1 MSSPVSTTGP
11 ARRMPRWAGILL
23 IASLAINLFVVG
35 VVARS
40 VWPWRYAA
48 ASAVAGG
55 GGGGMVGN
63 MLAYAATL
71 PDERRK
77 AIRQALPNDRPMMM
91 VRPLRKDLRQARR
104 EAALAFRQEPFDRE
118 AFLAAEG
125 RVQAA
130 EAKLRQTIVQLA
142 ADLAGRMTA
151 EERAGFLKWRELR
164 RPGGAGNQADN
175 EPDKEPPAKKPAE

>member
-1 MSSPVSTTGP
+1 MSSPVSAPGST
-11 ARRMPRWAGILL
+11 RRMPRWVLITL

-48 ASAVAGG
+48 AGG
-55 GGGGMVGN
+55 GGFAGN
-63 MLAYAATL
+63 LLAYAATL
-71 PDERRK
+71 PDERRQ
-77 AIRQALPNDRPMMM
+77 AIRQALPSERPMLA
-91 VRPLRKDLRQARR
+91 VRPLRKDLRTARR
-104 EAALAFRQEPFDRE
+104 DAALAFRQEPFNRD
-118 AFLAAEG
+118 AFLAAEA

-130 EAKLRQTIVQLA
+130 ETRLRQTVVQLS

-164 RPGGAGNQADN
+164 RPAGPLAQIDGD
-175 EPDKEPPAKKPAE
+175 PDKEPPVKKPAE